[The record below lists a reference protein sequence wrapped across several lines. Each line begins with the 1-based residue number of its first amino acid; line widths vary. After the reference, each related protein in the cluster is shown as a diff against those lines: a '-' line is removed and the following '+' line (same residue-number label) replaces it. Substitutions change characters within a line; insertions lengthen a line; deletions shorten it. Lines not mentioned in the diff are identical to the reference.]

1 MTEVSPGSAS
11 AENSALQRESFDQLV
26 DSGVYSKGFSHHPQ
40 RIAFFRS
47 VLSDAVTRLDPA
59 KRLSLLDCGCG
70 TGAWLLAAQ
79 QLLAEAGRSVRLMG
93 FDLSE
98 RMVDVAREELAGH
111 AEPDD
116 LKSGDL
122 LKRDSYRFQGTEQG
136 FDLLLAYDVVQQLPP
151 DRQFACCELITE
163 SIAPGGFALIFDH
176 DKSSLFGMKMGFRK
190 FVTRNF
196 RVPLVPDYYCNAKY
210 PSLTGFAKRL
220 GQIDGISTELRIDSE
235 KKKCALIIHRTGG

>member
-26 DSGVYSKGFSHHPQ
+26 DAGVYSKGFSHHPV

-47 VLSDAVTRLDPA
+47 VLSDAVAQLDP
-59 KRLSLLDCGCG
+59 KQPLSLLDCGCG
-70 TGAWLLAAQ
+70 TGTWLLAAQ
-79 QLLAEAGRSVRLMG
+79 QLMAEAGRNVRLFG

-98 RMVDVAREELAGH
+98 RMVQVAREALAGH
-111 AEPDD
+111 SEPDD
-116 LKSGDL
+116 LRTGDL
-122 LKRDSYRFQGTEQG
+122 LNPDSYRFPGAEQG

-151 DRQFACCELITE
+151 ERQFACCELITK
-163 SIAPGGFALIFDH
+163 SIAPGGFAIIFDH

-190 FVTRNF
+190 FVTRNL
-196 RVPLVPDYYCNAKY
+196 RIPLVPDYYCNARY
-210 PSLTGFAKRL
+210 PGLTGFAKRL
-220 GQIDGISTELRIDSE
+220 DRIEGISTELRIDSE